1 MINLITVSNYLT
13 INDIKILSVNS
24 EKVVKDSKKSDFIYF
39 EQLYD

>member
-24 EKVVKDSKKSDFIYF
+24 EKVVKDSKKSDFIYC